1 MTETTPPNPESAK
14 EQRKTIVHELWR
26 GNICIE
32 LTGHL
37 NIFVGHKL
45 EHVTPAMLALKS
57 DVRPE
62 KVIWEAFP
70 NWQTLPWEEKVPLS
84 TPPTPMLAGPDG
96 SHILLGPAQGES
108 TRKIDLIKAF
118 HDWMLAWKAEEHAM
132 ACAGEDE
139 IDDEE
144 EDVALDPVE
153 TPRPKSSRLGLG
165 SFVIAAGVL
174 FLVYDAFKIFIPA
187 DITKRESIGV
197 LVSAHS
203 SSDWI
208 YPWLLETDR
217 GVYPVAKVLMI
228 DKGAPL
234 TLIALSNGRRVICEE
249 GLVVCAR
256 TVGEERRISVKA
268 KGH

>member
-1 MTETTPPNPESAK
+1 MTDTTPPNPEGPT

-57 DVRPE
+57 GIRPE

-70 NWQTLPWEEKVPLS
+70 NWQTQHWEQTVPLT
-84 TPPTPMLAGPDG
+84 TPPMLTSPDG
-96 SHILLGPAQGES
+96 SHILLRSAQGES

-118 HDWMLAWKAEEHAM
+118 HDWMLAWKAEERAM
-132 ACAGEDE
+132 ACAEEDE
-139 IDDEE
+139 FVDEE
-144 EDVALDPVE
+144 ADAAPDSVE
-153 TPRPKSSRLGLG
+153 TPRPKSSRFGLG
-165 SFVIAAGVL
+165 SFVITAGLL
-174 FLVYDAFKIFIPA
+174 FLAYEAFKIFIPA

-203 SSDWI
+203 SSDWS

-249 GLVVCAR
+249 RLVVCAR
-256 TVGEERRISVKA
+256 TVGEERQISVKA
-268 KGH
+268 EGK

>member
-1 MTETTPPNPESAK
+1 MTETTPPNPNGAT
-14 EQRKTIVHELWR
+14 EQIKTIVHELWR
-26 GNICIE
+26 GNIRIE

-37 NIFVGHKL
+37 NIFIGHNL
-45 EHVTPAMLALKS
+45 EHITPAMLALKS
-57 DVRPE
+57 GVRPE

-70 NWQTLPWEEKVPLS
+70 NWQTQHWGQTVPLT

-96 SHILLGPAQGES
+96 SHILLRPAQDES

-118 HDWMLAWKAEEHAM
+118 HDWMLAWKAEERAM
-132 ACAGEDE
+132 ACAGEE
-139 IDDEE
+139 AFEDEE
-144 EDVALDPVE
+144 EDVAADSVE
-153 TPRPKSSRLGLG
+153 TPRPKSSRFGLG
-165 SFVIAAGVL
+165 SFVITAGLL
-174 FLVYDAFKIFIPA
+174 FLAYDAFKIFIPA

-203 SSDWI
+203 SSDWS

-249 GLVVCAR
+249 QLVVCAR
-256 TVGEERRISVKA
+256 TVGEERQISVKA
-268 KGH
+268 EGQ

>member
-1 MTETTPPNPESAK
+1 MTETTPPNPDGAT
-14 EQRKTIVHELWR
+14 EQIKTIVHELWR
-26 GNICIE
+26 GNIRIE

-57 DVRPE
+57 GVRPE

-70 NWQTLPWEEKVPLS
+70 NWQTLPWEEKVPLT
-84 TPPTPMLAGPDG
+84 TPPTPMLTGPDG

-118 HDWMLAWKAEEHAM
+118 HDWMLAWKAEERAM
-132 ACAGEDE
+132 ACAEEDE
-139 IDDEE
+139 FEDEE
-144 EDVALDPVE
+144 EDVAADSVE
-153 TPRPKSSRLGLG
+153 APRPKSSRFGLG
-165 SFVIAAGVL
+165 SFVITAGLL
-174 FLVYDAFKIFIPA
+174 FLAYDAFKIFIPA

-203 SSDWI
+203 SSDWS

-249 GLVVCAR
+249 RLVVCAR
-256 TVGEERRISVKA
+256 TVGEERQIAVKA
-268 KGH
+268 EGK